1 LISYIIRRLAQVV
14 LVMLAVSL
22 LVFAMLLIAPGDP
35 ASVLAGEDATQE
47 DIEAIKAKFGLDQ
60 PVHVRYGIWLG
71 RVLKGDLGRSIV
83 TRRPVSEEIF
93 SRLPL
98 TAELAAAA
106 LIIAIAGGMLVG
118 IVSAVYQYSML
129 DHITMII
136 SLLGVSTPSFWLGLM
151 LIFFFAV
158 RLRWF
163 PIGGGGSLSALILP
177 ALSLGISSAAN
188 IARMTRSSLLEVIR
202 QDYVRTARAKGLS
215 ERTVLM
221 RHTLKNAMIPIVT
234 VIGLR
239 FGYLLGG
246 AVITETVFARPGLGR
261 LLVDGIRARDFPAV
275 QGTIMLLSAS
285 FVIVNLLVDV
295 TYAYL
300 DPRIHYE

>member
-1 LISYIIRRLAQVV
+1 
-14 LVMLAVSL
+14 VMLAVSV

-35 ASVLAGEDATQE
+35 ASTLAGEDATQE
-47 DIEAIKAKFGLDQ
+47 DIEAIEVKFGLDK
-60 PVHVRYGIWLG
+60 PVHIRYGIWLG
-71 RVLKGDLGRSIV
+71 RVLQGDLGRSIV
-83 TRRPVSEEIF
+83 TRRPVSEEII

-106 LIIAIAGGMLVG
+106 LIIAIAGGMFVG
-118 IVSAVYQYSML
+118 IISAVYQYSIV
-129 DHITMII
+129 DHAAMII

-151 LIFFFAV
+151 LIFFFSV

-163 PIGGGGSLSALILP
+163 PIGGGGSLAALVLP
-177 ALSLGISSAAN
+177 AFSLGVSSAAN

-202 QDYVRTARAKGLS
+202 QDYVRTARAKGLN

-285 FVIVNLLVDV
+285 FVIINLLVDL
-295 TYAYL
+295 TYAQL

>member
-1 LISYIIRRLAQVV
+1 MISYTIRRLAQVV
-14 LVMLAVSL
+14 LVMWAVSL

-35 ASVLAGEDATQE
+35 ASTLAGEDATQE
-47 DIEAIKAKFGLDQ
+47 DIEAIEVKFGLDK
-60 PVHVRYGIWLG
+60 PVHIRYGIWLG
-71 RVLKGDLGRSIV
+71 RVLQGDLGRSIV
-83 TRRPVSEEIF
+83 TRRPVSEEII

-106 LIIAIAGGMLVG
+106 LIIAIAGGMFVG
-118 IVSAVYQYSML
+118 IISAVYQYSIV
-129 DHITMII
+129 DHAAMII

-151 LIFFFAV
+151 LIFFFSV

-163 PIGGGGSLSALILP
+163 PIGGGGSLAALVLP
-177 ALSLGISSAAN
+177 AFSLGVSSAAN

-202 QDYVRTARAKGLS
+202 QDYVRTARAKGLN

-285 FVIVNLLVDV
+285 FVIINLLVDL
-295 TYAYL
+295 TYAQL

>member
-1 LISYIIRRLAQVV
+1 MLNYIVRRLAQVV
-14 LVMLAVSL
+14 LVMWAVSV

-35 ASVLAGEDATQE
+35 ASTLAGEDATQE
-47 DIEAIKAKFGLDQ
+47 DVEAIKAKFGLDK

-71 RVLKGDLGRSIV
+71 RVLQGDLGRSIV
-83 TRRPVSEEIF
+83 TRRPVSEEIL

-106 LIIAIAGGMLVG
+106 MIIAIGGGMLVG
-118 IVSAVYQYSML
+118 IVSAIYQYSMI
-129 DHITMII
+129 DHIAMII
-136 SLLGVSTPSFWLGLM
+136 SLLGVSTPSFWLGLL
-151 LIFFFAV
+151 LIVFFGV
-158 RLRWF
+158 RLQWF
-163 PIGGGGSLSALILP
+163 PIGGGGSLAALVLP
-177 ALSLGISSAAN
+177 AFSLGISSAAN

-202 QDYVRTARAKGLS
+202 QDYVRTARAKGLN

-285 FVIVNLLVDV
+285 FVIVNLLVDLA
-295 TYAYL
+295 YAYL